1 MVRRRVIAAIV
12 AGATSALTA
21 CGGTGTHTQDD
32 TPSPTASHTT
42 SASTP
47 TQPSTS
53 SVSTSTTSKSV
64 GRPLP
69 TPSVTPPAQDAVNAF
84 IAMLNLYNEASRD
97 PQHAQLPDIDRYLT
111 GKAKTIIDSSLTSM
125 ASSGYAYRGTPDDPR
140 VKVKTSL
147 GSFAQLTSCPGP
159 SPTDPFVQY
168 DVKTGKAV
176 PVPTRTPPPPYLLT
190 ITVAK
195 ANGSWQVSDIL
206 QNAGATC
213 HA

>member
-1 MVRRRVIAAIV
+1 MVRLRVSASIV
-12 AGATSALTA
+12 ASAASALTA
-21 CGGTGTHTQDD
+21 CGSTGTHTQDV
-32 TPSPTASHTT
+32 TPSLTGTRSTI
-42 SASTP
+42 STP
-47 TQPSTS
+47 NQPSTS
-53 SVSTSTTSKSV
+53 SASTSTTSQSA

-84 IAMLNLYNEASRD
+84 ISMLNLYNEASRD
-97 PQHAQLPDIDRYLT
+97 PQHARLAEVDRYLT
-111 GKAKTIIDSSLTSM
+111 GKAKTIIDSSITSM

-140 VKVKTSL
+140 LRVKTSL
-147 GSFAQLTSCPGP
+147 GSFAQLTSCPAP
-159 SPTDPFVQY
+159 SPTHPFVQY

-176 PVPTRTPPPPYLLT
+176 PVPSRTPPPPYLLT
-190 ITVAK
+190 ITLTN